1 MKPGWTLDDV
11 DWGAFDASKVDP
23 HVLSVIKASAMIELN
38 APDYVTYLKNV
49 FHDDDLMKEAADQW
63 GKEEQ
68 QHGRALGRW
77 VALADPGFD
86 FDDAFRRFTQ
96 GYSLP
101 LDTDESVRG
110 SRAAELVARCIV
122 ESGTTSFYSA
132 VKDSTNEPVL
142 KQVAGFIAGDEM
154 RHYKLFWDHFNRI
167 DGPSQASFR
176 ERLTVAIG
184 RIREADDDDE
194 MGYAYFC
201 ANTAPGAA
209 EFDQKLYGGSYE
221 YYAKGLYRPAHINR
235 LVSMTAKAVGVSP
248 QSFIIRM
255 VSRLTYFL
263 FQRRLRS
270 LAWVAD

>member
-11 DWGAFDASKVDP
+11 DWGAFDPSKVDP
-23 HVLSVIKASAMIELN
+23 DLLRVIKASAMIELN

-49 FHDDDLMKEAADQW
+49 FHDDELMKEAADRW
-63 GKEEQ
+63 GAEEQ

-77 VALADPGFD
+77 VALADPEFD
-86 FDDAFRRFTQ
+86 FEDAFQRFTE

-132 VKDSTNEPVL
+132 VKDASDEPVL

-167 DGPSQASFR
+167 EGDKSASFR

-194 MGYAYFC
+194 MGYAYYC

-209 EFDQKLYGGSYE
+209 EFDQEFYGGSYE
-221 YYAKGLYRPAHINR
+221 FYAKGLYRQPHINR
-235 LVSMTAKAVGVSP
+235 LVSMTAKAVGMNP
-248 QSFIIRM
+248 QSFLIRI

-263 FQRRLRS
+263 FQRRVRS
-270 LAWVAD
+270 LAWVAN